1 MSKDGK
7 LLAITSKTIVFD
19 IALVVIVWFLFTL
32 WFRPHVPSYDPVTVF
47 LVAGFTALPGA
58 GTFYMCLQMFKVT
71 RAHQKELKDKK

>member
-7 LLAITSKTIVFD
+7 LLNITPKTIVFD
-19 IALVVIVWFLFTL
+19 VALTGLVWILFTL
-32 WFRPHVPSYDPVTVF
+32 WFRPHVPSYDPLIVF

-71 RAHQKELKDKK
+71 RAHQKELKEKK